1 MKVTSFW
8 YRDGDGADLHNK
20 DKQLLTIMLRNKESI
35 NVLRK
40 LVIKKHWVDT
50 KDERLTKSM
59 VLVGKVRDEFI
70 REIPKLLRGVGW
82 INKMAIQKLA
92 DMLYVLHKTDDMY
105 YERFGFLIWRL
116 IEIQPRWIATD
127 KVGRI
132 GILKEEMDLYFTYE
146 HREDRVPHLK
156 SGWEYLIWKY
166 TEDEGIERC
175 VNWLVQTF
183 WEHREEYDR
192 EEVSLNVK
200 LKAFYPENWF
210 PVGRGQMWDMI
221 HGGRS

>member
-8 YRDGDGADLHNK
+8 YKDGDGADLHNK

-40 LVIKKHWVDT
+40 LIIKKHWVSTDG
-50 KDERLTKSM
+50 EALTPSM
-59 VLVGKVRDEFI
+59 RLVGKVRDEFI

-92 DMLYVLHKTDDMY
+92 DMLYILHKTDDMY

-127 KVGRI
+127 KAGRI
-132 GILKEEMDLYFTYE
+132 AILHEEMDLYFTYE
-146 HREDRVPHLK
+146 HREDRIPHLK
-156 SGWEYLIWKY
+156 SGWDYLIWKY

-183 WEHREEYDR
+183 WEHRAEYDR

-221 HGGRS
+221 HGGKS